1 MIHRIEHLSD
11 SVILHLGN
19 CLDVLPTLGPV
30 DHILCDP
37 PYEDELH
44 QGAAERRIIR
54 SDGQE
59 MYGDLGF
66 AGINADRAAIAS
78 AIVKASAGWVLV
90 FCLAEGVRA
99 WRDVLQPAGAK
110 WDTTLFWVKPD
121 ASPRFNGQGAARGAE
136 CAVTAWCGKGYRSWN
151 GGGRRGVFTHC
162 VNTDRQGDHP
172 TEKPVSLMVELVGLY
187 SNLGQT
193 ICDPFMGSGSTGV
206 AAVKTG
212 RRFIGIEMNE
222 RWFDL
227 SCRRIEAALKAPG
240 KYKRQRAA
248 EGQHL
253 LSFGEPA

>member
-1 MIHRIEHLSD
+1 MTHRVEHLAD
-11 SVILHLGN
+11 DVTLHLGN
-19 CLDVLPTLGPV
+19 CLELLPTLGSV
-30 DHILCDP
+30 DHIMCDP

-44 QGAAERRIIR
+44 EAMGRIQR
-54 SDGQE
+54 NDGRE
-59 MYGDLGF
+59 MVQDLGF
-66 AGINADRAAIAS
+66 AGVNADRTAIAS
-78 AIVKASAGWVLV
+78 AIVAASTGWALV

-136 CAVTAWCGKGYRSWN
+136 CAVTAWCGTGYRSWN

-162 VNTDRQGDHP
+162 VNTDRQGEHP

-187 SNLGQT
+187 SNPGQT

-212 RRFIGIEMNE
+212 RRFVGIEMNE

-240 KYKRQRAA
+240 KYKRQRHA
-248 EGQHL
+248 EGQQL

>member
-1 MIHRIEHLSD
+1 MSIRVEQLSD
-11 SVILHLGN
+11 HVTLHLGN
-19 CLDVLPTLGPV
+19 CLEVLPALGAV
-30 DHILCDP
+30 DHIIGDP

-44 QGAAERRIIR
+44 QGASEQRIIR
-54 SDGQE
+54 SDGRT
-59 MYGDLGF
+59 MHGDLGF
-66 AGINADRAAIAS
+66 AGVNADRDAIA
-78 AIVKASAGWVLV
+78 AAVVKASSGWAVL

-136 CAVTAWCGKGYRSWN
+136 CAVTAWCGAGYRSWN

-162 VNTDRQGDHP
+162 VNTDRQGEHP
-172 TEKPVSLMVELVGLY
+172 TEKPVSLMVELVTLY
-187 SNLGQT
+187 SNPGQT

-206 AAVKTG
+206 AAVKSG
-212 RRFIGIEMNE
+212 RRFVGIEMNE

-240 KYKRQRAA
+240 KYKRQRHA
-248 EGQHL
+248 EGQQF